1 MKIFKGYLLGFLAF
15 VLPLGLY
22 IKTLASTYIPIDS
35 AELAL
40 CMNFWGICHPPGFPL
55 YILVGK
61 IFTGIFPFGTLIF
74 KANLL
79 SAIFGAGTVL
89 LVYLSLVEL
98 KIDKRI
104 AFLLSLFLAVSA
116 AFWEFSISADVFTFA
131 AFLISL
137 TFFLVFKNRSPQSK
151 DSGSLFLAQ
160 NSLDP
165 RPEGR
170 SFFARNRPLWA
181 FLALGLSA
189 SHFYISA
196 ILFPLLV
203 WYFWPLISPPMSQS
217 PHRRWL
223 VSGKILKFIFF
234 FALGF
239 FPQVLMYLRMQQS
252 PEINWGHAKGISG
265 FLYFVRRSEFGS
277 IFLLSNPVLKFT
289 LLKVFKHFNLY
300 FANLLFSFGVI
311 LPVITLIGAIFAKF
325 YKNRR
330 LTFITFSFFTIVAV
344 QLVLLSTID
353 PSGEDNPFQINKFYL
368 SSFVLFVFLSG
379 AALDWIVKRLFGEE
393 SMYALFLLATFILIY
408 LTANFRVNNYANNY
422 FSQRMVEDALSQL
435 PQGSVAMTVSH
446 IVYFGGLYEQK
457 INGNFAGVTLLYFP
471 NEKNRDG
478 EKYHPELFKKPT
490 DSDFVKDIEKGKS
503 LGTAEKYVLS
513 VIAKNLDRDIF
524 ILQGT
529 FEEGFFAYLKP
540 YIVPY
545 GLWWRVSDPYAEA
558 DSEKSLRLLSSL
570 QNADVKFAD
579 LHLKQQ
585 QLDSLTYAVA
595 YHSTGIVLAAGGEY
609 DLAVD
614 FLNKSYEVR
623 PKGDNVQ
630 KELELIGKTKQ
641 LAADQSKLVES
652 RDKIKLTELGN
663 NLFTLGNFA
672 RCSEVFEELSKIDDK
687 DAHSY
692 NNLASCQASLGKKQ
706 EARQNYQKALE
717 IDPNLDMAKKGL
729 EALED

>member
-1 MKIFKGYLLGFLAF
+1 MAF
-15 VLPLGLY
+15 VLPLALY
-22 IKTLASTYIPIDS
+22 IKTLAPTYIPIDS
-35 AELAL
+35 AEIAL
-40 CMNFWGICHPPGFPL
+40 CMKFWGICHPPGFPL

-79 SAIFGAGTVL
+79 SAIFGAGTVF
-89 LVYLSLVEL
+89 LVYLSFSEL
-98 KIDKRI
+98 KVDKRI

-137 TFFLVFKNRSPQSK
+137 TFFLVFKNRP
-151 DSGSLFLAQ
+151 F
-160 NSLDP
+160 
-165 RPEGR
+165 
-170 SFFARNRPLWA
+170 WA
-181 FLALGLSA
+181 FFALGLSA

-196 ILFPLLV
+196 ILAPLLL
-203 WYFWPLISPPMSQS
+203 WYFLGAKNINFIFASSSKLANTHLSAQS
-217 PHRRWL
+217 AR
-223 VSGKILKFIFF
+223 KFIKIIKIIKFILI

-239 FPQVLMYLRMQQS
+239 FPQVLMYLRMQKS
-252 PEINWGHAKGISG
+252 PEINWGHAEGIGG
-265 FLYFVRRSEFGS
+265 FLYFVRRVEFGS

-311 LPVITLIGAIFAKF
+311 LPIITLIGAVFAKF
-325 YKNRR
+325 YKNRK
-330 LTFITFSFFTIVAV
+330 LVFTIFAFFTIVIV

-368 SSFVLFVFLSG
+368 SSFVLFVFLAG

-393 SMYALFLLATFILIY
+393 SMYALFLLAVFILIY
-408 LTANFRVNNYANNY
+408 LTANFRLNNYANNY
-422 FSQRMVEDALSQL
+422 FSQRMVTDALSQL
-435 PQGSVAMTVSH
+435 PQGSVAITVSH

-478 EKYHPELFKKPT
+478 EKYHPQLFDKPV
-490 DSDFVKDIEKGKS
+490 DPGFSNAIEKGKS

-513 VIAKNLDRDIF
+513 TIAKNLDRDIF

-540 YIVPY
+540 YIKPY
-545 GLWWRVSDPYAEA
+545 GLWWHVVPDPYAGF
-558 DSEKSLRLLSSL
+558 DFEKSLKLLGNL
-570 QNADVKFAD
+570 ENGDVKFGD

-595 YHSTGIVLAAGGEY
+595 YHSTAIALAAGGEY

-652 RDKIKLTELGN
+652 RDEIKLTGLGN
-663 NLFTLGNFA
+663 NLFTLGNFRKCA
-672 RCSEVFEELSKIDDK
+672 EVFSKLAEIDSG
-687 DAHSY
+687 DARNF
-692 NNLASCQASLGKKQ
+692 NNLASCQASLGKKG
-706 EARQNYQKALE
+706 EARQNYLKALE
-717 IDPNLDMAKKGL
+717 LDPNLDMAKKGL
-729 EALED
+729 EALGNF